1 MNRIYLLWQIE
12 KPTNF
17 ALVNKKQQ
25 LKNIFK
31 MKRLEVLGLN
41 EKKIEN
47 VVNELSVLL
56 ADLQVFY
63 SNLRNFHW
71 NVKGHGFF
79 VLHSKYE
86 ELYND
91 AAEKVDEVAERILQ
105 LGSTPESRFSVYL
118 QTSEIKETDVVSC
131 SKEAVDLLLDYYKTL
146 IARERRIIDLATEAH
161 DDTTVSL
168 INDFLVGQEKT
179 VWMLVAVSSQNC
191 AE

>member
-1 MNRIYLLWQIE
+1 
-12 KPTNF
+12 
-17 ALVNKKQQ
+17 
-25 LKNIFK
+25 
-31 MKRLEVLGLN
+31 MKRLEVLGLD
-41 EKKIEN
+41 EKKVQH
-47 VVNELSVLL
+47 VVVDLSLLL

-63 SNLRNFHW
+63 ANLRGFHW
-71 NVKGHGFF
+71 DVKGHGFF
-79 VLHSKYE
+79 VMHSKYE

-105 LGSTPESRFSVYL
+105 LGSNPESRFSAYL
-118 QTSEIKETDVVSC
+118 EVAEIKEAGVVSC

-168 INDFLVGQEKT
+168 MNDFLVGQEKT

>member
-1 MNRIYLLWQIE
+1 MRTLDL
-12 KPTNF
+12 
-17 ALVNKKQQ
+17 
-25 LKNIFK
+25 
-31 MKRLEVLGLN
+31 LGLD
-41 EKKIEN
+41 EKKVQN

-56 ADLQVFY
+56 ADFQVFY

-71 NVKGHGFF
+71 NAKGHVFF

-91 AAEKVDEVAERILQ
+91 AAEKIDEVAERILQ

-118 QTSEIKETDVVSC
+118 QTSEIKEADVVSC
-131 SKEAVDLLLDYYKTL
+131 SKEALDLLLDYYKTL
-146 IARERRIIDLATEAH
+146 IARERRIIEVASDAH

-168 INDFLVGQEKT
+168 VGDFLKEQEKT

-191 AE
+191 TE

>member
-1 MNRIYLLWQIE
+1 MRTLDL
-12 KPTNF
+12 
-17 ALVNKKQQ
+17 
-25 LKNIFK
+25 
-31 MKRLEVLGLN
+31 LGLD
-41 EKKIEN
+41 EKKVQN

-71 NVKGHGFF
+71 NAKGHGFF

-105 LGSTPESRFSVYL
+105 LGSTPESRFSEYL
-118 QTSEIKETDVVSC
+118 KVAEIKEAGVVSC

-146 IARERRIIDLATEAH
+146 IARERIIIEVASDAN

-179 VWMLVAVSSQNC
+179 VWMLVAVSSQSC

>member
-1 MNRIYLLWQIE
+1 MYRIYLLLQTD
-12 KPTNF
+12 KATNF
-17 ALVNKKQQ
+17 ANVNKKQQ
-25 LKNIFK
+25 LKNILK
-31 MKRLEVLGLN
+31 MKTLDLLGLD
-41 EKKIEN
+41 EKKVQN

-71 NVKGHGFF
+71 NAKGHGFF

-105 LGSTPESRFSVYL
+105 LGSTPESRFSEYL
-118 QTSEIKETDVVSC
+118 KVAEIKEAGVVSC

-179 VWMLVAVSSQNC
+179 VWMLVAVSSQSC

>member
-1 MNRIYLLWQIE
+1 M
-12 KPTNF
+12 
-17 ALVNKKQQ
+17 
-25 LKNIFK
+25 
-31 MKRLEVLGLN
+31 
-41 EKKIEN
+41 
-47 VVNELSVLL
+47 
-56 ADLQVFY
+56 
-63 SNLRNFHW
+63 
-71 NVKGHGFF
+71 KGHGFF

-118 QTSEIKETDVVSC
+118 QTSEIKEADVVSC

-146 IARERRIIDLATEAH
+146 IARERRIIEVASDAN

-168 INDFLVGQEKT
+168 VSDFLKEQEKT

>member
-1 MNRIYLLWQIE
+1 
-12 KPTNF
+12 
-17 ALVNKKQQ
+17 
-25 LKNIFK
+25 

-41 EKKIEN
+41 EKKVEN

-56 ADLQVFY
+56 ADFQVFY

-105 LGSTPESRFSVYL
+105 LGSNPESRFSEYL
-118 QTSEIKETDVVSC
+118 KVAEIKETGVVSC

-168 INDFLVGQEKT
+168 MNDFLIQQEKT

>member
-1 MNRIYLLWQIE
+1 MWQFD
-12 KPTNF
+12 KLTNF
-17 ALVNKKQQ
+17 ANENKKQQ

-31 MKRLEVLGLN
+31 MKRLEILGLN
-41 EKKIEN
+41 EKKVEN

-56 ADLQVFY
+56 ADFQVFY

-71 NVKGHGFF
+71 NAKGHGFF

-118 QTSEIKETDVVSC
+118 QTSEIKEADVVSC

-146 IARERRIIDLATEAH
+146 IARERRIIEVASEAH

-168 INDFLVGQEKT
+168 VSDFLKEQEKT

>member
-1 MNRIYLLWQIE
+1 MNRIYLLWLFD
-12 KPTNF
+12 KLTNF
-17 ALVNKKQQ
+17 ANENKKQQ

-41 EKKIEN
+41 EKKVEN

-56 ADLQVFY
+56 ADFQVFY
-63 SNLRNFHW
+63 SNLRGFHW
-71 NVKGHGFF
+71 DVKGHGFF
-79 VLHSKYE
+79 VMHSKYE

-105 LGSTPESRFSVYL
+105 LGSNPESRFSAYL
-118 QTSEIKETDVVSC
+118 EVAEIKEAGVVSC

-168 INDFLVGQEKT
+168 MNDFLVGQEKT
-179 VWMLVAVSSQNC
+179 VWMLVAVNSQSC

>member
-1 MNRIYLLWQIE
+1 MR
-12 KPTNF
+12 TSDF
-17 ALVNKKQQ
+17 
-25 LKNIFK
+25 
-31 MKRLEVLGLN
+31 LGLD
-41 EKKIEN
+41 EKKVQY
-47 VVNELSVLL
+47 VVKELSVLL
-56 ADLQVFY
+56 ADLQVYY
-63 SNLRNFHW
+63 SNLRGFHW
-71 NVKGHGFF
+71 DVKGHGFF
-79 VLHSKYE
+79 VMHSKYE

-105 LGSTPESRFSVYL
+105 LGSNPESRFSAYL
-118 QTSEIKETDVVSC
+118 EVSEIKEAGVVGC

-168 INDFLVGQEKT
+168 MNDFLVGQEKT

>member
-1 MNRIYLLWQIE
+1 MRTLDL
-12 KPTNF
+12 
-17 ALVNKKQQ
+17 
-25 LKNIFK
+25 
-31 MKRLEVLGLN
+31 LGLD
-41 EKKIEN
+41 EKKVQN

-71 NVKGHGFF
+71 NAKGHGFF

-105 LGSTPESRFSVYL
+105 LGSTPESRFSEYL
-118 QTSEIKETDVVSC
+118 KVAEI
-131 SKEAVDLLLDYYKTL
+131 KEAVDLLLDYYKTL

-179 VWMLVAVSSQNC
+179 VWMLVAVSSQSC

>member
-1 MNRIYLLWQIE
+1 
-12 KPTNF
+12 
-17 ALVNKKQQ
+17 
-25 LKNIFK
+25 
-31 MKRLEVLGLN
+31 MKRLEILGLN
-41 EKKIEN
+41 EKKVEN

-56 ADLQVFY
+56 ADFQVFY

-118 QTSEIKETDVVSC
+118 QTAEIKE
-131 SKEAVDLLLDYYKTL
+131 ALDLLLDYYKTL

-168 INDFLVGQEKT
+168 MNDFLVGQEKT